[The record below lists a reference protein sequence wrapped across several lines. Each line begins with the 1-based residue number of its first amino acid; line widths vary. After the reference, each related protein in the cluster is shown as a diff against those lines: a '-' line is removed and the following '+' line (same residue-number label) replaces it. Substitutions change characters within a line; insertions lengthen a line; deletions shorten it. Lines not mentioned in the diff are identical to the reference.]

1 MSDKEYSVS
10 ARGRANVRD
19 AALRVGSPV
28 ALLLSVAHSS
38 ETPGTIK
45 RQIVLVLLPVAAV
58 SAAGAAVYGL
68 VTQQSMAWAS
78 WIGLFVAAGLVVFT
92 YAVVRWPASFERIE
106 RALVVFVVATML
118 VSIVFA
124 GVSSNVAE
132 SSFELIRQA
141 MWLPVVYAFAF
152 LVLGPRAGGLV
163 SWSLWAV
170 LAFVASSHLF
180 WPEGHAQLELVT
192 LGEALVANGVTI
204 LIFSGVARVIRAS
217 ERHAARMELAA
228 NTDAL
233 TAIANRR
240 SGERLL
246 EEEVE
251 RSHRYQRPLSV
262 VLFDVDFF
270 KYVNDSYGHA
280 AGDRVLAEVPKV
292 LSSRYRESDIL
303 VRWGG
308 EEFLI
313 VAPEMTL
320 ERAAAMAERLRSLVE
335 DHDFGIGWALTA
347 SFGVAERRG
356 EESAADVV
364 RRADEAMYA
373 AKRGGRN
380 AVWRSVWTNGDAKVE
395 VYTAGAPK
403 RTSDRLQA
411 VKAPEG

>member
-1 MSDKEYSVS
+1 M
-10 ARGRANVRD
+10 
-19 AALRVGSPV
+19 
-28 ALLLSVAHSS
+28 
-38 ETPGTIK
+38 
-45 RQIVLVLLPVAAV
+45 VLLPIAAV
-58 SAAGAAVYGL
+58 SAAGAALYGL
-68 VTQQSMAWAS
+68 ATQKTLAWAS
-78 WIGLFVAAGLVVFT
+78 WTGLAVAAGLLVFM
-92 YAVVRWPASFERIE
+92 YAMIRWPASFERIE
-106 RALVVFVVATML
+106 RALVAFVVATMFL
-118 VSIVFA
+118 VIVLA
-124 GVSSNVAE
+124 GLSSNLTDGT
-132 SSFELIRQA
+132 FELIRQA
-141 MWLPVVYAFAF
+141 MWLPVVYAFSF
-152 LVLGPRAGGLV
+152 LVLGPRMGGLV

-180 WPEGHAQLELVT
+180 WPEGHAQLALVT
-192 LGEALVANGVTI
+192 LAEALIANGVTI
-204 LIFSGVARVIRAS
+204 LIFSGVARVIRSS

-240 SGERLL
+240 KGERLL

-251 RSHRYQRPLSV
+251 RSHRYQRPLSI

-270 KYVNDSYGHA
+270 KRVNDSYGHA
-280 AGDRVLAEVPKV
+280 AGDRVLSEIPKV

-313 VAPEMTL
+313 VAPEMPL
-320 ERAAAMAERLRSLVE
+320 ERASTMAERLRSLVE
-335 DHDFGIGWALTA
+335 EHDFGIDWALSA

-380 AVWRSVWTNGDAKVE
+380 AVWRSVWTNGDVKVE
-395 VYTAGAPK
+395 MFTAGAPK
-403 RTSDRLQA
+403 RTSDRLPP
-411 VKAPEG
+411 VKIRKA

>member
-1 MSDKEYSVS
+1 M
-10 ARGRANVRD
+10 
-19 AALRVGSPV
+19 L
-28 ALLLSVAHSS
+28 
-38 ETPGTIK
+38 
-45 RQIVLVLLPVAAV
+45 LLPVAAV
-58 SAAGAAVYGL
+58 SSAGAAVYSL
-68 VTQQSMAWAS
+68 ILQQSMVLAA
-78 WIGLFVAAGLVVFT
+78 WIGFVVAAGLLVFT
-92 YAVVRWPASFERIE
+92 FYVVRWPARFERIE
-106 RALVVFVVATML
+106 RALVVFVVTSML
-118 VSIVFA
+118 VALVLA
-124 GVSSNVAE
+124 GIASHRVDNTL
-132 SSFELIRQA
+132 ELIRQA
-141 MWLPVVYAFAF
+141 MWLPGVYAFAF
-152 LVLGPRAGGLV
+152 LVFGPRTGGLL

-170 LAFVASSHLF
+170 LAMVASSHLF
-180 WPEGHAQLELVT
+180 WPEGHTNMELVT
-192 LGEALVANGVTI
+192 LGEALIGNGIAI
-204 LIFSGVARVIRAS
+204 LILSGVARVIRAS

-251 RSHRYQRPLSV
+251 RSHRYQRPLSI

-270 KYVNDSYGHA
+270 KFVNDSYGHA

-320 ERAAAMAERLRSLVE
+320 ERASTMAERLRSLVE
-335 DHDFGIGWALTA
+335 EHDFGIDWALTA

-380 AVWRSVWTNGDAKVE
+380 AVWRSVWTNDAAKVE
-395 VYTAGAPK
+395 VFTAGAPK
-403 RTSDRLQA
+403 RTSDRLPPVA
-411 VKAPEG
+411 IPEP